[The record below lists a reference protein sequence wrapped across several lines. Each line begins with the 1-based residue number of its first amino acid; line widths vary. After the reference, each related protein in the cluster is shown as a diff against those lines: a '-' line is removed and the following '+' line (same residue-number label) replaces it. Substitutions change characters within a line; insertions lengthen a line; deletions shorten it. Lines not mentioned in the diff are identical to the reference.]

1 MNFFKSIDIRY
12 YIVYNKKQDVE
23 TKGDTTMKISE
34 TEMEI
39 MRIIWDKNDKVTT
52 SELAEKMP
60 DKKLTTISTLAGRL
74 IDKGCLKSEKIGRS
88 HVHEYE
94 AIISE
99 QEYQAMQTK
108 EFVKSIH
115 RGSAKSLISA
125 LFRDEDFTKEDI
137 DELKRFIE
145 EKGDE

>member
-1 MNFFKSIDIRY
+1 
-12 YIVYNKKQDVE
+12 
-23 TKGDTTMKISE
+23 MKISE

-39 MRIIWDKNDKVTT
+39 LRIIWDKNDKVPT

-60 DKKLTTISTLAGRL
+60 DKKLTTISPLAGRL

-108 EFVKSIH
+108 EFVRSIH

-137 DELKRFIE
+137 EELKRFIE

>member
-1 MNFFKSIDIRY
+1 
-12 YIVYNKKQDVE
+12 
-23 TKGDTTMKISE
+23 MKISE

-39 MRIIWDKNDKVTT
+39 MRIIWDKNGKVTT

-108 EFVKSIH
+108 EFIKFIH

-137 DELKRFIE
+137 EELKRFIDK
-145 EKGDE
+145 KGDE

>member
-1 MNFFKSIDIRY
+1 
-12 YIVYNKKQDVE
+12 
-23 TKGDTTMKISE
+23 MKISE

-39 MRIIWDKNDKVTT
+39 MKIIWDKNGKVTT
-52 SELAEKMP
+52 SELADKMP
-60 DKKLTTISTLAGRL
+60 DKTLAGRL

-108 EFVKSIH
+108 EFVKSIY

-125 LFRDEDFTKEDI
+125 LFRDEAFTKADI

-145 EKGDE
+145 EQE

>member
-1 MNFFKSIDIRY
+1 M
-12 YIVYNKKQDVE
+12 
-23 TKGDTTMKISE
+23 MKISE

-52 SELAEKMP
+52 SELAEKLP

-99 QEYQAMQTK
+99 QEYQTMQTK
-108 EFVKSIH
+108 EFVRSIH
-115 RGSAKSLISA
+115 RGSARSLISA
-125 LFRDEDFTKEDI
+125 LFQDEDFTKEDI
-137 DELKRFIE
+137 EDLKRFIE

>member
-1 MNFFKSIDIRY
+1 
-12 YIVYNKKQDVE
+12 
-23 TKGDTTMKISE
+23 MKISE

-99 QEYQAMQTK
+99 QEYQADKGICKVNSPWQRK
-108 EFVKSIH
+108 ESYFSFVP
-115 RGSAKSLISA
+115 
-125 LFRDEDFTKEDI
+125 
-137 DELKRFIE
+137 
-145 EKGDE
+145 

>member
-1 MNFFKSIDIRY
+1 
-12 YIVYNKKQDVE
+12 
-23 TKGDTTMKISE
+23 MKISE

-39 MRIIWDKNDKVTT
+39 MRIIWDKNAKVTT

-88 HVHEYE
+88 HVHEYG

-125 LFRDEDFTKEDI
+125 LFRDEEFTKADI

-145 EKGDE
+145 EQGDE

>member
-1 MNFFKSIDIRY
+1 
-12 YIVYNKKQDVE
+12 
-23 TKGDTTMKISE
+23 MKISE

-39 MRIIWDKNDKVTT
+39 MRIIWDKKGKVTT

-74 IDKGCLKSEKIGRS
+74 IDKGCLRSEKIGRS

-99 QEYQAMQTK
+99 AEYQKAQTK

-115 RGSAKSLISA
+115 RGSVKSLISA
-125 LFRDEDFTKEDI
+125 LFRDENFTQEDI
-137 DELKRFIE
+137 DELKRFIK

>member
-1 MNFFKSIDIRY
+1 
-12 YIVYNKKQDVE
+12 
-23 TKGDTTMKISE
+23 MKISE

-39 MRIIWDKNDKVTT
+39 MRIIWDKCGKVTT

-74 IDKGCLKSEKIGRS
+74 IDKGCLRSEKIGRS

-99 QEYQAMQTK
+99 EEYQKAQTK

-125 LFRDEDFTKEDI
+125 LFRDEDFTQEDI
-137 DELKRFIE
+137 DELKRFIRSQ
-145 EKGDE
+145 K

>member
-1 MNFFKSIDIRY
+1 
-12 YIVYNKKQDVE
+12 
-23 TKGDTTMKISE
+23 MKISE

-39 MRIIWDKNDKVTT
+39 MRIIWDKGDKVTT
-52 SELAEKMP
+52 GELAEKLT

-88 HVHEYE
+88 HAHEYE

-99 QEYQAMQTK
+99 QDYQAMQTK
-108 EFVKSIH
+108 EFIKSIH

-125 LFRDEDFTKEDI
+125 LFRSDELTKEDI
-137 DELKRFIE
+137 EELRNLID
-145 EKGDE
+145 EKGE

>member
-108 EFVKSIH
+108 EFVRSIH

-137 DELKRFIE
+137 EELKRFIE

>member
-137 DELKRFIE
+137 EELKRFIE

>member
-1 MNFFKSIDIRY
+1 
-12 YIVYNKKQDVE
+12 
-23 TKGDTTMKISE
+23 MKISE

-39 MRIIWDKNDKVTT
+39 MKIIWDKNGKVTT
-52 SELAEKMP
+52 SELADKMP

-108 EFVKSIH
+108 EFVKSIY
-115 RGSAKSLISA
+115 RGSAKSFISA
-125 LFRDEDFTKEDI
+125 LFRDEAFTKADI

-145 EKGDE
+145 EQE

>member
-1 MNFFKSIDIRY
+1 
-12 YIVYNKKQDVE
+12 
-23 TKGDTTMKISE
+23 MKISE

-39 MRIIWDKNDKVTT
+39 MKIIWDKNGKVTT

-99 QEYQAMQTK
+99 QEYQVMQTK
-108 EFVKSIH
+108 EFVKSIY

-125 LFRDEDFTKEDI
+125 LFRDEAFTKADI
-137 DELKRFIE
+137 DEFKRFIE
-145 EKGDE
+145 EQE

>member
-1 MNFFKSIDIRY
+1 
-12 YIVYNKKQDVE
+12 
-23 TKGDTTMKISE
+23 MKISA

-99 QEYQAMQTK
+99 QEYQA
-108 EFVKSIH
+108 
-115 RGSAKSLISA
+115 KSLMQKQS
-125 LFRDEDFTKEDI
+125 LMPEQK
-137 DELKRFIE
+137 FINPSIRHLTLMLNI
-145 EKGDE
+145 

>member
-1 MNFFKSIDIRY
+1 
-12 YIVYNKKQDVE
+12 
-23 TKGDTTMKISE
+23 MKISE

-39 MRIIWDKNDKVTT
+39 MRIIWDKNGKVTT

-99 QEYQAMQTK
+99 REYQTMQTK
-108 EFVKSIH
+108 EFVKSIY
-115 RGSAKSLISA
+115 RGSAKGLISA
-125 LFRDEDFTKEDI
+125 LFRDEAFTKADI

-145 EKGDE
+145 EQE

>member
-1 MNFFKSIDIRY
+1 
-12 YIVYNKKQDVE
+12 
-23 TKGDTTMKISE
+23 MKISE

-39 MRIIWDKNDKVTT
+39 MKIIWDKNGKVTT

-94 AIISE
+94 AIVSE

-108 EFVKSIH
+108 EFVKSIY
-115 RGSAKSLISA
+115 RGSAKNLISA
-125 LFRDEDFTKEDI
+125 LFRDEAFTKADI

-145 EKGDE
+145 EQE

>member
-1 MNFFKSIDIRY
+1 
-12 YIVYNKKQDVE
+12 
-23 TKGDTTMKISE
+23 MKISE